1 MSQPKTEITQLLKRH
16 SNGEA
21 DALEELLPKVYEQ
34 LKRIAA
40 NKMKSENSGHTLQP
54 TALVHEA
61 YMRLVDQYNVDW
73 RNRSQFMGV
82 AARMMRRVLVNHAQ
96 AKGAAKRDQDE
107 AIVEFP
113 RIFDNQPVDVLA
125 LDIALD
131 KLKLIDPLQERIVE
145 LRFFAGLTV
154 DEVAGL
160 LDMSESTVNREWAVA
175 KLWLRRELAVRE
187 TASS

>member
-1 MSQPKTEITQLLKRH
+1 MDPSEITQLLEDFRRGDKQ
-16 SNGEA
+16 
-21 DALEELLPKVYEQ
+21 ALDKALPIVYDELRRLARLYLSRE
-34 LKRIAA
+34 RG
-40 NKMKSENSGHTLQP
+40 NHTLQP

-82 AARMMRRVLVNHAQ
+82 AAQMMRRVLVNHAQ
-96 AKGAAKRDQDE
+96 AKGAAKRDPNE
-107 AIVEFP
+107 ALIEFP
-113 RIFDNQPVDVLA
+113 RLFDSLPVDVLA

-154 DEVAGL
+154 EEVAGL
-160 LDMSESTVNREWAVA
+160 LDMSESTVNREWSVA
-175 KLWLRRELAVRE
+175 KMWLRRELTPA
-187 TASS
+187 T